1 MSTNYQLQVIPG
13 NTAFVKAQLIDTF
26 ADKIFSC
33 LTDDSS
39 ILVIA
44 RSGSLAEEI
53 FEQVKN
59 W

>member
-1 MSTNYQLQVIPG
+1 
-13 NTAFVKAQLIDTF
+13 
-26 ADKIFSC
+26 C